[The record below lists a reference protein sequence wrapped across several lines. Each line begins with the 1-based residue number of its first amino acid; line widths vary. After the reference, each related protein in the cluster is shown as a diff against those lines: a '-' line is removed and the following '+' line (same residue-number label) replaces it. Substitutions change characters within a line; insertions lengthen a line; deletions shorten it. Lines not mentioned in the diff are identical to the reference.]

1 MNEVPTLQSLC
12 IEPVINNGE
21 QCFSLLSENST
32 LQKLYIR
39 RLMFNFFGGDV
50 WPDHDEFQHS
60 SYSVPSDGYH
70 VQEIRELL
78 QKKKPVP
85 FPFPELKDKTLY
97 IHSLGDFGYFDNE
110 NTEQDADFGCRYMT
124 LGTQEK
130 ILYVLIS
137 YKYNVFGSYEYY
149 DDSNKVG
156 CSYDVYSLLD
166 YHQDHEA
173 LKVAA
178 EAECPDPVHLACL
191 IIHGLPY
198 HVELDYE
205 ECTVTF
211 P

>member
-50 WPDHDEFQHS
+50 WPDFDEFQHP
-60 SYSVPSDGYH
+60 SYSVPPNGYYAQKIKE
-70 VQEIRELL
+70 VL

-85 FPFPELKDKTLY
+85 FPFPKLKDKTLY
-97 IHSLGDFGYFDNE
+97 IHSLGHFDYENNEE
-110 NTEQDADFGCRYMT
+110 NTGQVFGISCRYMT

-130 ILYVLIS
+130 ILYALIS
-137 YKYNVFGSYEYY
+137 SKVSMFEE
-149 DDSNKVG
+149 DDDNNWCG

-166 YHQDHEA
+166 YHKDHEA

-178 EAECPDPVHLACL
+178 EDECPEPVHLAFL
-191 IIHGLPY
+191 IIHGLP
-198 HVELDYE
+198 HRVELDYE